1 MNQNK
6 SKILNVEFKQIYADY
21 LAYLAHV
28 PHPTGK
34 HYLLLCYYLL
44 LQERIEEAL
53 IMFSRI
59 SKTAL
64 DDGEAAIQR
73 DYLSAYLDIYTGGPN
88 FKLAREISEK
98 YLEYPIIS
106 WRNLF
111 VNLSNQL
118 AEYDG

>member
-1 MNQNK
+1 
-6 SKILNVEFKQIYADY
+6 
-21 LAYLAHV
+21 LAHV
-28 PHPTGK
+28 PKPTGK

-44 LQERIEEAL
+44 LQERIEDAL
-53 IMFSRI
+53 NVYNRI
-59 SKTAL
+59 SKAAL
-64 DDGEAAIQR
+64 EGEAQIQR

-88 FKLAREISEK
+88 FKLAREISER
-98 YLEYPIIS
+98 YVEYPIIS